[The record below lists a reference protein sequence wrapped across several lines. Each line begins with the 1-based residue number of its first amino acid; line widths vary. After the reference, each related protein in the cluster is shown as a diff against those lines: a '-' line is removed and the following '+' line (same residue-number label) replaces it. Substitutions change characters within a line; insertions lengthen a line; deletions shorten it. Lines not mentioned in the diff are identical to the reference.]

1 MSGVDSIVEK
11 PLRSP
16 VDLVVGI
23 PSYNEADNIDF
34 VVQQVAEGLSRY
46 FSHLNTAIVN
56 ADNCSEDGTQK
67 VFLQADSGQ
76 IPKVYLSTPPGVTG
90 KGNNFKNLFNFLSPY
105 QPKAVVVVDG
115 DLRSIRPEWIRGFGR
130 TVLKGYD
137 FVAPL
142 YSRNEY
148 DGTITNHLCYPLFY
162 GVLGKVIRQPIG
174 GDFAFSGRLM
184 KHWMT
189 RSWGENVLRY
199 GVDIFMTSEAVLSGF
214 PVAQVTLGSK
224 IHKPSAPKLGEM
236 FTQVVD
242 TLFHQFLGSRDRWML
257 NGKRPQ
263 TPPIF
268 NCSKSLMEAPPSL
281 SIDYKALKQQALEE
295 FSVHESLIFEI
306 LPEKLGSRVEAMFKG
321 QILRM
326 SAAAWTLIVYSFLG
340 AYASVSD
347 RDRQLR
353 IVEALKPLYFAR
365 VVFFIRE
372 TLELDHVGSEEK
384 LVQQAQTFWRH
395 RRRLL
400 EGHLAVA

>member
-1 MSGVDSIVEK
+1 
-11 PLRSP
+11 
-16 VDLVVGI
+16 
-23 PSYNEADNIDF
+23 
-34 VVQQVAEGLSRY
+34 
-46 FSHLNTAIVN
+46 
-56 ADNCSEDGTQK
+56 
-67 VFLQADSGQ
+67 
-76 IPKVYLSTPPGVTG
+76 
-90 KGNNFKNLFNFLSPY
+90 
-105 QPKAVVVVDG
+105 
-115 DLRSIRPEWIRGFGR
+115 
-130 TVLKGYD
+130 
-137 FVAPL
+137 
-142 YSRNEY
+142 
-148 DGTITNHLCYPLFY
+148 
-162 GVLGKVIRQPIG
+162 
-174 GDFAFSGRLM
+174 
-184 KHWMT
+184 
-189 RSWGENVLRY
+189 
-199 GVDIFMTSEAVLSGF
+199 
-214 PVAQVTLGSK
+214 
-224 IHKPSAPKLGEM
+224 M

-242 TLFHQFLGSRDRWML
+242 TLFHQVLESRDRWML

-263 TPPIF
+263 TPPVF
-268 NCSKSLMEAPPSL
+268 KCSKSLVEAPPSL

-306 LPEKLGSRVEAMFKG
+306 LPEELGSRVEAMFKG